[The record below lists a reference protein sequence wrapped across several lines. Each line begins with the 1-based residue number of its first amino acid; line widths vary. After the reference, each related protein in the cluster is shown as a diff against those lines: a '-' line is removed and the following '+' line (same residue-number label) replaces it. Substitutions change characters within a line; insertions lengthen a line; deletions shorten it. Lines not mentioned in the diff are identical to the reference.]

1 MGKHRNKHRNAP
13 GVVMTPAEVPE
24 PATEQVEQ
32 EAVAEEQSP
41 GDPIASGETIEDVI
55 AKTMAQKGEQV
66 EAEPETSEPDAEES
80 GTTSVPVK
88 HYKEPARKVMSE
100 ELLPTR
106 LTPAQKCV
114 MSQSQL
120 HTPAGLKLLD
130 MFKEYEA
137 AMSIKTT
144 DRYEHA
150 KRAKMLYAIVQQA
163 CPYKLKNTQVGKD
176 LVMIFFDQLMKGWGK
191 IYTDSTIFRLDYSLG
206 QPAAI
211 DKMDIFTSAI
221 IQLIE
226 AATGESDHIS
236 FQNDRLAKV
245 IDSPAVMTA
254 VENLRIGIEKRLAQK
269 KK

>member
-1 MGKHRNKHRNAP
+1 MGKNRNRHRNAP

-24 PATEQVEQ
+24 PVTEQVEQ
-32 EAVAEEQSP
+32 AAPAEEQVP
-41 GDPIASGETIEDVI
+41 GETIEDVI

-66 EAEPETSEPDAEES
+66 EATEQETEPETSEPDAEES

-226 AATGESDHIS
+226 AATGESDHIA